1 MAVFTKSQDWYD
13 LVYDA
18 QGKDY
23 EVEAATFR
31 QMLHARG
38 VPREGPAGRP
48 RLLDVACGTGRHL
61 ALLDDFERVGVD
73 LDPRMLERAA
83 ERCPDVMLVEADMR
97 TLDPGGLGAP
107 FDAVSCLFS
116 SIAYMHDVQSLAEAV
131 RAMTRCLRPGG
142 VIAIEPFLEPGVVEL
157 GRPWAIFVDRPEI
170 KIARMDVPR
179 VEGRCLQ
186 LEFQYLIADADGV
199 RHVHESHRIG
209 LFTQAEIGSAIR
221 AAGLEWSFVEP
232 GLSGRGLH
240 FGRRPD

>member
-1 MAVFTKSQDWYD
+1 VFTKSQDWYD

-23 EVEAATFR
+23 EVEAATLR
-31 QMLHARG
+31 QMLHSRG
-38 VPREGPAGRP
+38 VSRGGAGGRS

-61 ALLDDFERVGVD
+61 ALLDDFDRVGVD
-73 LDPRMLERAA
+73 LDPGMLERAA
-83 ERCPDVMLVEADMR
+83 ERCPGVMLVEGDMR

-116 SIAYMHDVQSLAEAV
+116 SIAYMRDLQSLTEAV
-131 RAMTRCLRPGG
+131 GSMARCIRPGG
-142 VIAIEPFLEPGVVEL
+142 VLAIEPFLEPGVVEL
-157 GRPWAIFVDRPEI
+157 GRPWATFVDRPEI

-186 LEFQYLIADADGV
+186 LEFEYLIADSDGV
-199 RHVHESHRIG
+199 RHVHESHRVG
-209 LFTQAEIGSAIR
+209 LFTREEFGSAFR
-221 AAGLEWSFVEP
+221 AAGLEWSFVDP
-232 GLSGRGLH
+232 GISGRGLH

>member
-1 MAVFTKSQDWYD
+1 MFTKSQDWYD

-38 VPREGPAGRP
+38 VPRNGPCGRP

-61 ALLDDFERVGVD
+61 ALLDDFDRVGVD
-73 LDPRMLERAA
+73 LDPGMLERAS
-83 ERCPDVMLVEADMR
+83 ERCPGVMLVEGDMR

-107 FDAVSCLFS
+107 FHVVSCLFS
-116 SIAYMHDVQSLAEAV
+116 SIAYMQDIQSLTEAIGSM
-131 RAMTRCLRPGG
+131 ARCVRPGG
-142 VIAIEPFLEPGVVEL
+142 LLVIEPFLEPVVVEL
-157 GRPWAIFVDRPEI
+157 GRPWATFVDRPEI
-170 KIARMDVPR
+170 KIARMDVPQ

-209 LFTQAEIGSAIR
+209 LFTREEIGSAIQ
-221 AAGLEWSFVEP
+221 ATGLDWSFEEP

-240 FGRRPD
+240 FGQRPD